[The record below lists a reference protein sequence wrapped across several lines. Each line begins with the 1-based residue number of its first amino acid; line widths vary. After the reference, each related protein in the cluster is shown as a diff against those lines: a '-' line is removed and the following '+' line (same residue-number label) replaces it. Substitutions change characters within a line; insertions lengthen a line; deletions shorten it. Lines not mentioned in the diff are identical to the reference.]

1 MKVIKNGSGPKVDR
15 TDAPIFYGGKVTG
28 QSIVGGDDT
37 KFYNF
42 NLVSFAA
49 GAKNHFHTHTV
60 DQILFVTEGT
70 GIVANESGE
79 QVITVGDTGLK
90 LASVAYSVSGVWFTM
105 QYALAGVAP
114 IAMTTRARTVIAIRF
129 MFRTQDYLSPKRRRS
144 VRLKEIGVNFVT
156 KTQNYALNE
165 KCIKIISMV

>member
-79 QVITVGDTGLK
+79 QVITVGDT
-90 LASVAYSVSGVWFTM
+90 
-105 QYALAGVAP
+105 ALIPAGEKHWHGATDDSDFSH
-114 IAMTTRARTVIAIRF
+114 ISLTTPDSQTEVF
-129 MFRTQDYLSPKRRRS
+129 PS
-144 VRLKEIGVNFVT
+144 
-156 KTQNYALNE
+156 
-165 KCIKIISMV
+165 